1 MWRTTL
7 LLASALVAA
16 VHTSGIPMWEFLDRS
31 EKVNRLF
38 HVFMRQVDDYC
49 NKSDMPDCNKAM
61 MVHGLSSLA
70 RMEDH
75 HLDSMD
81 PYQRDAHE
89 LIWDAMMHEHDKNHD
104 HEEPSNGGDATNVL
118 SKKDSSQAEGDQQ
131 EPKFGDE
138 GAASNQEV
146 VYAPLQHSGGPMMS
160 RLRPDGSTVPG
171 DPPGGHHMTPDMDM
185 IEHQLMNQM
194 PHRVARPR
202 DTKFPFLQRKQ

>member
-1 MWRTTL
+1 MLRL
-7 LLASALVAA
+7 LLITSALVAA
-16 VHTSGIPMWEFLDRS
+16 ASSSGIPMWEYLDRS

-49 NKSDMPDCNKAM
+49 TSSDMPDCNKAM

-70 RMEDH
+70 RMQDH
-75 HLDSMD
+75 HLDAMD

-89 LIWDAMMHEHDKNHD
+89 LIWDAMMHD
-104 HEEPSNGGDATNVL
+104 HEKHHHDQPAHGGDSTNGL
-118 SKKDSSQAEGDQQ
+118 SKNEANQKEVDQ

-146 VYAPLQHSGGPMMS
+146 IYAAPHAGGGPMMS
-160 RLRPDGSTVPG
+160 RLRPDGSPVPG

-185 IEHQLMNQM
+185 LEHRLMSQM
-194 PHRVARPR
+194 PHHVAKPR
-202 DTKFPFLQRKQ
+202 ATAKFPFLQKQ